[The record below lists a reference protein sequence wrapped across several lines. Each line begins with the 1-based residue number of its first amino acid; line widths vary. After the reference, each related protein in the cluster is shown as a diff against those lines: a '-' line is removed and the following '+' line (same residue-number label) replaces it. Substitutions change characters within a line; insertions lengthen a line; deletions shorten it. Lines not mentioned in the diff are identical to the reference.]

1 MASANDKE
9 ANFSSA
15 ETCLPNFLAAS
26 CLYNRGNEEAD
37 KQGSSTGGG
46 MENSR
51 QGSDSGLENDQE
63 PIILENGKK
72 CAIM

>member
-26 CLYNRGNEEAD
+26 CLYNRGSEGE
-37 KQGSSTGGG
+37 
-46 MENSR
+46 
-51 QGSDSGLENDQE
+51 LEVMRVL
-63 PIILENGKK
+63 IIEL
-72 CAIM
+72 IF